1 MKEILKKYLKKS
13 FEFTEIEFQN
23 IIIYKKLLRSDL
35 KLYFR
40 KIYYKNY
47 LRDHKEHHSKIVSE
61 NSKKRYQN
69 DSEYRKMRI
78 SQVTINTNKK
88 KSLQKILININ

>member
-1 MKEILKKYLKKS
+1 MRNILIKYLKKS
-13 FEFTEIEFQN
+13 FEFTEIEFHN
-23 IIIYKKLLRSDL
+23 IIIHKKLLRSDL

-47 LRDHKEHHSKIVSE
+47 LREHKEHHTKIVKQ
-61 NSKKRYQN
+61 NSKDRYQN
-69 DSEYRKMRI
+69 DAEYRKMRI
-78 SQVTINTNKK
+78 QQITINKNKK